1 MKKQDASH
9 LKLKQLSAAILTIMA
24 TPAMAYAA
32 MPATTQLPGVGTV
45 VAGGAV
51 SNYDASSAS
60 GTITFSSSATVI
72 QWGGSVG
79 TGSAAISAS
88 INTGGVAGFDIG
100 SGASLTFSGTG
111 SVLNIDAS
119 GNASEILGQLSATGP
134 LFVANANGIVVGSS
148 ATITAPN
155 GLGLLNASLGS
166 SASAIATNFAAGSLD
181 LSFTG
186 VTGGVN
192 IVSGA
197 DLSGAL
203 GTGML
208 VAGAGAVNVN
218 FAGYKGSTAAL
229 LNIDGGIPA
238 TVNTSTLALTEEPV
252 VTSAVLY
259 SYSSLGAP
267 VNTTVTLGLG
277 QTGSRYLTTA
287 PFSFSASSQ
296 VIVSGD
302 LVNNGL
308 IGALTNGTSGSLT
321 YGSMPGQL
329 EWTGTF
335 TNNGTIETS
344 TSTFLSSTNSGAT
357 AAYSL
362 SSTGTSV
369 APLNGNFVNASAGV
383 LNIGNTTNLENSGNI
398 TNSGSITFDGSTI
411 QTGTAGSIV
420 NSGTISTNMAAR
432 TLTVSAGNS
441 ASVSLGGTIDFTST
455 ASGAY
460 TLGVFAGTGIDYS
473 AALSFA
479 STGSSLTSAT
489 FNATTGDVTLASP
502 LVANGLVHAK
512 AYAGNVNIASS
523 GSISAGTVDL
533 YASGTSAGNVTI
545 AGAINASSEIDVDAA
560 NAINVASSGPITVSS
575 TNSSVGATFGAGTAL
590 TIDAPVT
597 VSSSYGDADVIVNL
611 YNTSA
616 ATNLS
621 LGSSGSIFVSAASG
635 SISNFS
641 LDTSTTTNT
650 KPLVVVDNG
659 KITAGSVTLGNYSA
673 SAKSVYGGSIS
684 SITGSGSITTGN
696 LTVGNLLGNF
706 NNATGS
712 NPLKNG
718 FALSAMGT
726 SPMNVSWSTAGGSK
740 QAINL
745 NITGSALL
753 NANNIRGTSAGS
765 IVSGASSLVTPNAG
779 SNLLIQSTG
788 NLQVG
793 TTGSSFNFPG
803 GIALVA
809 NSITQDATVYNGWST
824 VPVAFQGIFYTAPTV
839 TLNNNNFY
847 TNASTWVNFSAA
859 PNVLPTVFTLNFANN
874 QYNYLPVPNTS
885 TGSLVHQNN
894 YTTLAN
900 TAAAG
905 GNWVAQ
911 VNTTPISSLG
921 QFVAAS
927 ATTTTQK

>member
-32 MPATTQLPGVGTV
+32 MPAATQLPGVGTV
-45 VAGGAV
+45 VTG
-51 SNYDASSAS
+51 
-60 GTITFSSSATVI
+60 GTITGYTAGTASATLGVTEATVI
-72 QWGGSVG
+72 QWGGSVSG
-79 TGSAAISAS
+79 ATAS

-100 SGASLTFSGTG
+100 TGASLTFDLSAAATATKA

-119 GNASEILGQLSATGP
+119 GNPSEILGTLTASGGVS
-134 LFVANANGIVVGSS
+134 LFVANANGIVVGSG
-148 ATITAPN
+148 ATITAPA

-166 SASAIATNFAAGSLD
+166 SASEIAANFTVGSLD

-203 GTGML
+203 GGGLL
-208 VAGAGAVNVN
+208 VAGADAVNVN

-238 TVNTSTLALTEEPV
+238 TVDTSNLVLTEAPV
-252 VTSAVLY
+252 INKAAPY

-277 QTGSRYLTTA
+277 QTGSQYLTTA
-287 PFSFSASSQ
+287 PFSFAAGSQ

-308 IGALTNGTSGSLT
+308 IGALNSGTTGSLT
-321 YGSMPGQL
+321 HGSMPGQL

-335 TNNGTIETS
+335 TNNGTIETN
-344 TSTFLSSTNSGAT
+344 TSTFLSSTNAGAT
-357 AAYSL
+357 VAYSL
-362 SSTGTSV
+362 SSTGASV

-383 LNIGNTTNLENSGNI
+383 LNIDNSTSPLENPGSI
-398 TNSGSITFDGSTI
+398 TNSGSITFGGSEI
-411 QTGTAGSIV
+411 ETGTAGSIV
-420 NSGTISTNMAAR
+420 NTGTISTDMAGGG
-432 TLTVSAGNS
+432 TFTVAAGNS
-441 ASVSLGGTIDFTST
+441 ASVSLGGTISFTNT
-455 ASGAY
+455 AAAGAY
-460 TLGVFAGTGIDYS
+460 TLAVTAGTGINYN

-479 STGSSLTSAT
+479 STGSSLQTAQFT
-489 FNATTGDVTLASP
+489 AS
-502 LVANGLVHAK
+502 
-512 AYAGNVNIASS
+512 
-523 GSISAGTVDL
+523 
-533 YASGTSAGNVTI
+533 NVTI
-545 AGAINASSEIDVDAA
+545 ASAINASSEVAVNA
-560 NAINVASSGPITVSS
+560 SKAINIASSGAITVNS
-575 TNSSVGATFGAGTAL
+575 TTGNVSAVFTAGTAL
-590 TIDAPVT
+590 TVDGSVNVSTTHTNSVAYVDA
-597 VSSSYGDADVIVNL
+597 NL
-611 YNTSA
+611 SNTIA
-616 ATNLS
+616 PTQLS
-621 LGSSGSIFVSAASG
+621 LGSSGSIVVSAASA
-635 SISNFS
+635 SDSYFN
-641 LDTSTTTNT
+641 LYATTANTN
-650 KPLVVVDNG
+650 KPVIVVDNG
-659 KITAGSVTLGNYSA
+659 KITAGKVALAGYYFHA
-673 SAKSVYGGSIS
+673 STPTMMGSIS
-684 SITGSGSITTGN
+684 SISGNGSITTGN
-696 LTVGNLLGNF
+696 LTVASLLGNF
-706 NNATGS
+706 NNATGT

-718 FALSAMGT
+718 FALNAMGT
-726 SPMNVSWSTAGGSK
+726 SPMNVTWTTAGGSK

-745 NITGSALL
+745 NITGSAIL
-753 NANNIRGTSAGS
+753 NANNNIGGS
-765 IVSGASSLVTPNAG
+765 NNQIVSNGEGVGSTSVTPNAD
-779 SNLLIQSTG
+779 SNMLIQSTG

-824 VPVAFQGIFYTAPTV
+824 SPVAFQGIFYTAPTV
-839 TLNNNNFY
+839 ILNNNNFY

-859 PNVLPTVFTLNFANN
+859 PNVLPTVFTLNFANGA
-874 QYNYLPVPNTS
+874 YSYLPVPNTS

>member
-1 MKKQDASH
+1 MAS
-9 LKLKQLSAAILTIMA
+9 
-24 TPAMAYAA
+24 
-32 MPATTQLPGVGTV
+32 
-45 VAGGAV
+45 
-51 SNYDASSAS
+51 
-60 GTITFSSSATVI
+60 
-72 QWGGSVG
+72 
-79 TGSAAISAS
+79 ISAS

-100 SGASLTFSGTG
+100 SGASLTFSGTS

-119 GNASEILGQLSATGP
+119 GTPSEILGQLSAGGP
-134 LFVANANGIVVGSS
+134 LYVANANGIVVGST
-148 ATITAPN
+148 ATITAPQ
-155 GLGLLNASLGS
+155 LGLLNASLGS
-166 SASAIATNFAAGSLD
+166 NATSVATSFSSGTLD

-197 DLSGAL
+197 DLSGVL
-203 GTGML
+203 TSVGML
-208 VAGAGAVNVN
+208 VAGADTVNVN
-218 FAGYKGSTAAL
+218 FAGYKGATEAT

-238 TVNTSTLALTEEPV
+238 TVNVGSGTMTISEQSVTLASGSNNTY
-252 VTSAVLY
+252 T
-259 SYSSLGAP
+259 YSSLGAP
-267 VNTTVTLGLG
+267 VHTTVNLGLG
-277 QTGSRYLTTA
+277 ETGTTYLTTA
-287 PFSFSASSQ
+287 PFSFSAGSQ
-296 VIVSGD
+296 IIVSGD
-302 LVNNGL
+302 LVNSGL
-308 IGALTNGTSGSLT
+308 LGALDASGSVT

-335 TNNGTIETS
+335 TNNGTIETN
-344 TSTFLSSTNSGAT
+344 TTTFLSSTNAAASV
-357 AAYSL
+357 AYSL
-362 SSTGTSV
+362 SSTGASV
-369 APLNGNFVNASAGV
+369 APLNGNFVNASVGV
-383 LNIGNTTNLENSGNI
+383 LNIDGDLLENSGNI

-420 NSGTISTNMAAR
+420 NSGTISTNMAPG
-432 TLTVSAGNS
+432 TFTVLAGNS

-473 AALSFA
+473 AALSYG
-479 STGSSLTSAT
+479 STGSSLATAT

-502 LVANGLVHAK
+502 LVATGLVYAK
-512 AYAGNVNIASS
+512 ASAGNVNIASS

-533 YASGTSAGNVTI
+533 YASGASAGNVTI
-545 AGAINASSEIDVDAA
+545 AGAINASSEIGVGAA

-575 TNSSVGATFGAGTAL
+575 TNSPVNAIFGAGSGL

-597 VSSSYGDADVIVNL
+597 VSSSNGDADVIVNL

-616 ATNLS
+616 ATNFS
-621 LGSSGSIFVSAASG
+621 LGSSGSVFVSAASG
-635 SISNFS
+635 STSNFS
-641 LDTSTTTNT
+641 LDTSTSTKT

-659 KITAGSVTLGNYSA
+659 KITAGSVALGNYSA
-673 SAKSVYGGSIS
+673 SAKSINGGSIS

-753 NANNIRGTSAGS
+753 NATNIIGTSTGS
-765 IVSGASSLVTPNAG
+765 IVSGGTSLVTPNAG

-874 QYNYLPVPNTS
+874 AYSYLPVPNTS